1 MNDNISIDS
10 TIAGS
15 VELFE
20 FNTIFNNLINVY
32 AQLFTHKL
40 YIDKVLCVLFSGRV
54 YASIKS
60 TTSSLILYI
69 IYTCV
74 IYLVDWWWCKVND
87 CHNFP
92 PYVDNWFVCS
102 IWFTKCNSSVGVM
115 SPFPTFWMLNSM
127 FLCRLLFFYLYME
140 SVYIWYDVCVHMSMC
155 KRTYYC
161 SCGPFFYFVM
171 RRCTYLSLYKQLVFY
186 LLIELVHIFVCYFIN
201 GDKPST
207 FTSVFKTIPVQVL

>member
-20 FNTIFNNLINVY
+20 FNTIFHNLINVY

-74 IYLVDWWWCKVND
+74 ICLVDWWCKVNY
-87 CHNFP
+87 CHHFP
-92 PYVDNWFVCS
+92 PYVDSWFVSS

-140 SVYIWYDVCVHMSMC
+140 SVYILYDVCVHMSMC
-155 KRTYYC
+155 T
-161 SCGPFFYFVM
+161 PQFFF
-171 RRCTYLSLYKQLVFY
+171 SNGLVIVVVALF
-186 LLIELVHIFVCYFIN
+186 
-201 GDKPST
+201 
-207 FTSVFKTIPVQVL
+207 